1 MSKAVSAFAS
11 GQFKIGGDLLVNRLG
26 FGAMRITGRGVW
38 GSPVDTAAAIATLK
52 RLPELGVNLI
62 DTADSYGPYVS
73 EELIGSALHP
83 YKDMVIATKGGLTR
97 QGPNAWAPVGRPEY
111 LRQCVVTSL
120 RRLGVDQIDL
130 WQLHRID
137 SKVPRDEQFDV
148 IAAMQKEG
156 LIKHVGLSEVGVD
169 DIIAASGY
177 FKVATV
183 QNQYNLVDRKSE
195 AVLEYCDDHGIGF
208 IPWFPLAAGELAK
221 PGSILDVIAAGHGV
235 TTGAI
240 AIAWLLKRSKVILP
254 IPGTGNVNHLVENVA
269 GANVELTDAQFAELD
284 RQARSA
290 N

>member
-284 RQARSA
+284 RQGRSA

>member
-195 AVLEYCDDHGIGF
+195 AVLEYCDNHGIGF

>member
-11 GQFKIGGDLLVNRLG
+11 GKFKIGGDLLVNRLG

-177 FKVATV
+177 CKVATV
-183 QNQYNLVDRKSE
+183 QNLYNLVDRKSE
-195 AVLEYCDDHGIGF
+195 AVLEYCDNHGIGF

-221 PGSILDVIAAGHGV
+221 PGSILDVIAAEHGV

-240 AIAWLLKRSKVILP
+240 AIAWLLKRSQVILP

>member
-284 RQARSA
+284 QARSA